1 MSELDST
8 LDQREVE
15 RFRAL
20 AAIWWDPDG
29 AFAPLHAIGP
39 ERTRFL
45 RDALVRHFGRDAH
58 EAQPLEGLSVADIG
72 CGGGLVAE
80 PMARLGAHV
89 TGIDPAEE
97 NVAAA
102 RAHAQQSG
110 LQIDYRA
117 ARVEDLAAESDRF
130 DAVIALEVVEHVPD
144 VAAFID
150 VCAHVVRPGGL
161 MLLSTINRT
170 AKAFALAIVG
180 AEYVLR
186 WLPRGTHQWDRFVT
200 PAELAEALRASG
212 LRVVDT
218 RGLTFNPLTRD
229 WRLSSNTSVN
239 YFLAAAKAATKA

>member
-1 MSELDST
+1 MKEMDST

-20 AAIWWDPDG
+20 AAKWWDPEGD
-29 AFAPLHAIGP
+29 FAPLHAIGP
-39 ERTRFL
+39 ERLRFL
-45 RDALVRHFGRDAH
+45 REAVIRHFGRDARA
-58 EAQPLEGLSVADIG
+58 AQPLEGLRIADIG

-80 PMARLGAHV
+80 PLARLGASV

-110 LQIDYRA
+110 LEIDYRA
-117 ARVEDLAAESDRF
+117 ARVEDLASEGAQF

-144 VAAFID
+144 VAAFIA
-150 VCAHVVRPGGL
+150 VCAKVFRPGGL

-200 PAELAEALRASG
+200 PEELRDALARSG
-212 LRVVDT
+212 LRPVDT
-218 RGLTFNPLTRD
+218 RGLSYNPLTRE
-229 WRLSSNTSVN
+229 WRLSADTSVN
-239 YFLAAAKAATKA
+239 YFMAAAKPAA

>member
-1 MSELDST
+1 MNTNST

-20 AAIWWDPDG
+20 AAKWWDLEG
-29 AFAPLHAIGP
+29 EFAPLHAIGP
-39 ERTRFL
+39 ERIKFL
-45 RDALVRHFGRDAH
+45 REALVRHFGRDTHA
-58 EAQPLEGLSVADIG
+58 AQPLEGLSVADIG

-80 PMARLGAHV
+80 PLARLGAHV

-102 RAHAQQSG
+102 RTHAAQSG
-110 LQIDYRA
+110 LQIGYRA
-117 ARVEDLAAESDRF
+117 ARVEELAAEGAQF

-144 VAAFID
+144 VAAFTS
-150 VCAHVVRPGGL
+150 VCAQVLRPGGL

-170 AKAFALAIVG
+170 ARAFALAIVG

-200 PAELAEALRASG
+200 PAELRDALERSG
-212 LRVVDT
+212 LRPVDT
-218 RGLTFNPLTRD
+218 RGLTFNPLTRT
-229 WRLSSNTSVN
+229 WRLSTDTGVN
-239 YFLAAAKAATKA
+239 YLMAAAKATA